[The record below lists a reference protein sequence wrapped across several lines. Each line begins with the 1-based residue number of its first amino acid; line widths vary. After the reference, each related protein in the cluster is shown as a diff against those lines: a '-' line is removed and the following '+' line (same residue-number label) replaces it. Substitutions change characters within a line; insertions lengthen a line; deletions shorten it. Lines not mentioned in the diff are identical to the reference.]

1 MGTTDHKIPRPA
13 PAKTTAKPTKEE
25 RLAQAREYAK
35 QFKFET
41 LSAEDLKKIRRNAY
55 AYLL

>member
-1 MGTTDHKIPRPA
+1 MGTTDKKKPQPA
-13 PAKTTAKPTKEE
+13 PAATLTKEE

-35 QFKFET
+35 QFKFDT
-41 LSAEDLKKIRRNAY
+41 LSEEDLKKIRRTAY

>member
-1 MGTTDHKIPRPA
+1 MDITDKDKPTAATTPKL
-13 PAKTTAKPTKEE
+13 TKEE
-25 RLAQAREYAK
+25 RLTQAREYAK